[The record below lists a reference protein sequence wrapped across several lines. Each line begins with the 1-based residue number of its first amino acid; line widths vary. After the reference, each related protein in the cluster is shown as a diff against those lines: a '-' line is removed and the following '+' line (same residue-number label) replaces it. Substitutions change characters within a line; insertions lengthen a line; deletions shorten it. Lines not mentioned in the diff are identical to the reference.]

1 MDFSEGKKMPLDK
14 KKLDALLEDIKK
26 LDDNEVK
33 IKHSRPR
40 QIVKNVI
47 RKEFPLK
54 KDHLLPTEKKVY
66 FSISHFFRLNIL
78 SINDTAI
85 ALEIWI
91 KAILPLLLQKHG
103 LDLDEWERIC
113 DIGDQDPKLEEEQ
126 DESWLKFFNKTV
138 KNGHIDQEILVL
150 INEGKNRVKKMREE
164 S

>member
-1 MDFSEGKKMPLDK
+1 MPLDK

-33 IKHSRPR
+33 IKHSRPT
-40 QIVKNVI
+40 QLV
-47 RKEFPLK
+47 RKVNKDEFSLK
-54 KDHLLPTEKKVY
+54 KDHLLPTEKKMY
-66 FSISHFFRLNIL
+66 FSISHFFKLNLL

-91 KAILPLLLQKHG
+91 KAILPLLLQRHG

-113 DIGDQDPKLEEEQ
+113 DIGDHDPKLEEEQ
-126 DESWLKFFNKTV
+126 DKSWLNFFHNTV
-138 KNGHIDQEILVL
+138 KKGLIDREILVM

>member
-1 MDFSEGKKMPLDK
+1 MPLDK
-14 KKLDALLEDIKK
+14 KTLDALLEDIKK
-26 LDDNEVK
+26 LDDIEVK

-47 RKEFPLK
+47 KEEFPLK
-54 KDHLLPTEKKVY
+54 KDHLLPTEKKMY
-66 FSISHFFRLNIL
+66 FSICHFFKLNLL

-91 KAILPLLLQKHG
+91 KAILPLLLQRHG

-113 DIGDQDPKLEEEQ
+113 DIGDHDPRLEEEQ
-126 DESWLKFFNKTV
+126 DKSWLKFFYNTV
-138 KNGHIDQEILVL
+138 KEGKIDREILVM
-150 INEGKNRVKKMREE
+150 INEGKNRLIKMREE